1 MLLKTAP
8 KGLLP
13 VAILCGAACR
23 EAPRPTDLMGPAALA
38 EATVAGRDKD
48 WVTRESGRLVRIHD
62 VVRRVLPASPPS
74 RLRFA
79 LDIPAGAHL
88 SLSCGIPP
96 QHQEE
101 PGVEFVAK
109 VRGDGREDVV
119 FSTLVDPLN
128 RPAHQEWVVAD
139 VDLSRHAGHGRELI
153 LESRGYEGRSGTD
166 RAYWGAPALTVPG
179 RRAPLVIVWL
189 VDTLRAD
196 HTTPYGYDR
205 ETTPELAAFAKDSVV
220 FETAV
225 AQASWTK
232 PSVASI
238 LTSQLPGIH
247 RAVQLRD
254 PLDSG
259 QVTLAEMLQ
268 AKGFATG
275 ASIANWVI
283 YSEGNNFEQGF
294 DVFTGL
300 HGADDRPSKQ
310 VEAAAVVD
318 AGLAW
323 LDARR
328 GVPTF
333 LYAHTMDPHVPYAA
347 PPPFNRK
354 FEPQPVE
361 GRGAADP
368 RTDYKEAADRERL
381 IAQYD
386 GDVAYGDQEFGR
398 FVAELKKRGLYDRAL
413 LVFMADHGEEF
424 QDHGG
429 WLHGRSVFD
438 ELVRIPL
445 IVKFPGQRDA
455 GRRVPQ
461 QVQAVDVLPT
471 ILQEE
476 GLPVPAS
483 PAIAGLPLQGVLTG
497 ETPER
502 PAVSEISH
510 RGFVAHGMRT
520 RRDKYVRRFSPET
533 DELYFDL
540 LHDPKELVNRI
551 DEARDRVRTL
561 KASVEAAMVPNP
573 FRYSLRVSGSGEHV
587 LTLSTGGWVEG
598 VQTSGLG
605 PQESASLEANGR
617 RLVLRLT
624 PRPGQPREVDF
635 GLRPLGVHVDLEGTR
650 AGRKLAA
657 AEVWIA
663 SDGGHPGKM
672 PFELPDPEGE
682 RARTGSLFS
691 PPPADRMGVAVWL
704 TMAPGRQVLELDK
717 EAQERLKAL
726 GYLGP
731 N

>member
-1 MLLKTAP
+1 MQ
-8 KGLLP
+8 
-13 VAILCGAACR
+13 GAALR
-23 EAPRPTDLMGPAALA
+23 
-38 EATVAGRDKD
+38 EATVAGHDRE
-48 WVTRESGRLVRIHD
+48 WVLRETGRLVRIHD

-79 LDIPAGAHL
+79 IDIPAGGHL
-88 SLSCGIPP
+88 SVACGIPP
-96 QHQEE
+96 NHQEE
-101 PGVEFVAK
+101 PGVEFVVK
-109 VRGDGREDVV
+109 VRDGDREDTVWT
-119 FSTLVDPLN
+119 TLVDPLN
-128 RPAHQEWVVAD
+128 RPAHHEWVEAD
-139 VDLSRHAGHGRELI
+139 VDLSRHAGRGRELI
-153 LESRGYEGRSGTD
+153 LESRGFEGKGD
-166 RAYWGAPALTVPG
+166 PERAYWGAPALSVPG
-179 RRAPLVIVWL
+179 RAAPLVIVYL

-196 HTTPYGYDR
+196 HTTPYGYSR
-205 ETTPELAAFAKDSVV
+205 ETTPQLASFAKDAVV

-238 LTSQLPGIH
+238 LTSELPGIH

-268 AKGFATG
+268 AKGYATG
-275 ASIANWVI
+275 AAIANWVI

-294 DVFTGL
+294 DVFKGL
-300 HGADDRPSKQ
+300 HGPDDRPSKL

-323 LDARR
+323 VDARQ

-333 LYAHTMDPHVPYAA
+333 LYAHTMDPHVPYAP

-354 FEPQPVE
+354 FAPAPAE
-361 GRGAADP
+361 GRAASDP

-386 GDVAYGDQEFGR
+386 GDIAYGDQEFGR
-398 FVAELKKRGLYDRAL
+398 FVAALKKRGLYDRAL

-424 QDHGG
+424 QDHGA

-438 ELVRIPL
+438 ELIRIPL
-445 IVKFPGQRDA
+445 IVKFPGQQGA
-455 GRRVPQ
+455 GRRIQQ

-471 ILQEE
+471 ILENE
-476 GLPVPAS
+476 GLPVPPS
-483 PAIAGLPLQGVLTG
+483 PAIAGLPLQGVLSG
-497 ETPER
+497 ALPER

-520 RRDKYVRRFSPET
+520 GKDKYVRRFSPET

-540 LHDPKELVNRI
+540 VHDPKELVNRI
-551 DEARDRVRTL
+551 DEARDRARTL

-573 FRYSLRVSGSGEHV
+573 FRYSVRVTGSGEHV
-587 LTLSTGGWVEG
+587 LTLSTGGWLEG
-598 VQTSGLG
+598 VQASGLG
-605 PQESASLEANGR
+605 PRESAAVEANGR

-624 PRPGQPREVDF
+624 PRPGQPREVAF
-635 GLRPLGVHVDLEGTR
+635 GLRPLGVRVELAGTR
-650 AGRKLAA
+650 EGRPLQPG
-657 AEVWIA
+657 EVWIA
-663 SDGGHPGKM
+663 EDGAHPAGV
-672 PFELPDPEGE
+672 PVELPDPEGE

-691 PPPADRMGVAVWL
+691 PPPAGRDGVAVWL
-704 TMAPGRQVLELDK
+704 TMTSGRQVLELDK

>member
-1 MLLKTAP
+1 
-8 KGLLP
+8 
-13 VAILCGAACR
+13 
-23 EAPRPTDLMGPAALA
+23 
-38 EATVAGRDKD
+38 
-48 WVTRESGRLVRIHD
+48 
-62 VVRRVLPASPPS
+62 VRRVLPASPPS

-88 SLSCGIPP
+88 NVACGIPARY
-96 QHQEE
+96 QEE
-101 PGVEFVAK
+101 PGVEFVVK
-109 VRGDGREDVV
+109 VRQAGREDVV
-119 FSTLVDPLN
+119 WTTLVDPLN
-128 RPAHQEWVVAD
+128 RPAHHEWVVAD
-139 VDLSRHAGHGRELI
+139 VDLSGRAGRDRELI
-153 LESRGYEGRSGTD
+153 LESRGFEGKAEPD
-166 RAYWGAPALTVPG
+166 RAYWGAPALNVPG
-179 RRAPLVIVWL
+179 QSSPLVIVYL

-196 HTTPYGYDR
+196 HTTPYGYSR
-205 ETTPELAAFAKDSVV
+205 ETTPQLAAFAKDAVL

-268 AKGFATG
+268 AKGYATG
-275 ASIANWVI
+275 AAIANWVI

-294 DVFTGL
+294 DVFAGL
-300 HGADDRPSKQ
+300 HGADDRPSKLI
-310 VEAAAVVD
+310 EAAAVVD
-318 AGLAW
+318 ASLAW

-347 PPPFNRK
+347 PPPFNHR
-354 FEPQPVE
+354 FDPPPAE
-361 GRGAADP
+361 GRAAADP
-368 RTDYKEAADRERL
+368 RTDYKEAGDRDRL

-413 LVFMADHGEEF
+413 LVFLADHGEEF
-424 QDHGG
+424 LDHGG

-455 GRRVPQ
+455 GRRIQQ

-471 ILQEE
+471 ILQNE
-476 GLPVPAS
+476 GLPVPPS
-483 PAIAGLPLQGVLTG
+483 PIIAGLPLQGVLSGTL
-497 ETPER
+497 PER

-510 RGFVAHGMRT
+510 RGYVAHGMRT
-520 RRDKYVRRFSPET
+520 GKDKYVRRFSPQV

-540 LHDPKELVNRI
+540 VRDPKELLNRI
-551 DEARDRVRTL
+551 DDARERVRVL

-573 FRYSLRVSGSGEHV
+573 FRYSVRVTGSGEYA
-587 LTLSTGGWVEG
+587 LTLTTGGWLEG
-598 VQTSGLG
+598 VQATGLG
-605 PQESASLEANGR
+605 PRETASVEANGR
-617 RLVLRLT
+617 RLTLRLT

-635 GLRPLGVHVDLEGTR
+635 SLRPLGVRVQLAGTL
-650 AGRKLAA
+650 AGRPLRTGDVWLAA
-657 AEVWIA
+657 
-663 SDGGHPGKM
+663 DGAHPDGL

-682 RARTGSLFS
+682 KARTGSLFS
-691 PPPADRMGVAVWL
+691 PPSAAGSGVAVWL
-704 TMAPGRQVLELDK
+704 TMTSGRKVLDLDK
-717 EAQERLKAL
+717 DAQERLKAL